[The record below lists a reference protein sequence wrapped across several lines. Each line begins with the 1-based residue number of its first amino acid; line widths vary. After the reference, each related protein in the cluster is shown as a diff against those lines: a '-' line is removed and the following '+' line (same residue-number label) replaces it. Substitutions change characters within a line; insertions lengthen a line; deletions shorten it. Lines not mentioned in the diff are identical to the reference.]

1 MKRPYAILVALLLTA
16 ATVTPSAA
24 HSLSELEGMLG
35 DREKYFQP
43 INREAPDFALE
54 DAEGGAVALNDLRGK
69 VVVLH
74 FVYTNCP
81 DVCPLHAER
90 IAEVQEMVNRTP
102 MKELVQFVTIT
113 TDPDHDAPGVM
124 REYGSAHGL
133 DPVNWR
139 FLTSGPDRP
148 EDTTRNLAERFGH
161 TFTRTEEGYQI
172 HGVVTHVIDRE
183 GRWQANFH
191 GLEFEPTNLVL
202 YINALTHPHAQK
214 GHASPSWWDRI
225 VNLF

>member
-1 MKRPYAILVALLLTA
+1 MTRPYAILIALLLTA

-43 INREAPDFALE
+43 IDREAPDFALE
-54 DAEGGAVALNDLRGK
+54 EAEGGAVALNDLQGK

-90 IAEVQEMVNRTP
+90 IAEIQAMVNRTP
-102 MKELVQFVTIT
+102 MRELVQFVTIT
-113 TDPDHDAPGVM
+113 TNPEHDTPEVM
-124 REYGSAHGL
+124 REYASAHGL

-139 FLTSGPDRP
+139 FLTSGADRP

-161 TFTRTEEGYQI
+161 AFTQTEEGYQI

-202 YINALTHPHAQK
+202 YINALTHPHAEERRS
-214 GHASPSWWDRI
+214 SPSRWDRI